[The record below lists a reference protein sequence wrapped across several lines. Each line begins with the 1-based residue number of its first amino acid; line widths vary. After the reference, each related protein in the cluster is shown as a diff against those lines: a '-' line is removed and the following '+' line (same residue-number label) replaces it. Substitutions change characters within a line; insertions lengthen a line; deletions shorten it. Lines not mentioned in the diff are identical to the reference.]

1 MTQSAGRTACSKCG
15 SSNFTTVSVCW
26 KCGSPLTGASPTAS
40 GTAQPTPTVP
50 YEVVIGMAQAQ
61 QQQRPGA
68 SGTAAPVGV
77 APGVALPLPYP
88 SAGVDPVALRAAV
101 SLGLLVPVVAFP
113 VALIFMMLPDRRMQ
127 DVGRVCLIWSVVG
140 GVVHGVAFAVSAI
153 GMREAMMG
161 LMGGARGA
169 LGRSPLGDPGL

>member
-26 KCGSPLTGASPTAS
+26 KCGTPLVGGSPTAP
-40 GTAQPTPTVP
+40 GTAQPPPTVT
-50 YEVVIGMAQAQ
+50 YDVVIGMAQAQ
-61 QQQRPGA
+61 QQQRP
-68 SGTAAPVGV
+68 AAPPTQVGA

-88 SAGVDPVALRAAV
+88 SAVVDPVPMRAAV
-101 SLGLLVPVVAFP
+101 SLGLLVPIVGLP
-113 VALIFMMLPDRRMQ
+113 VALIFMMLPDRRLQ
-127 DVGRVCLIWSVVG
+127 DVGRICLIWSIVG
-140 GVVHGVAFAVSAI
+140 SVMHGVAFGVSAI

-161 LMGGARGA
+161 LVGGARGA